1 MLHLFNPFRELT
13 PREMLTRQ
21 LIDAERSKVSS
32 AAIAEEHAAHVK
44 MLDARIAR
52 IQREIQAMTPSTP
65 QQGDPSQ

>member
-1 MLHLFNPFRELT
+1 MLHFFNPFRQAT

-21 LIDAERSKVSS
+21 LEEAERSKITS

-52 IQREIQAMTPSTP
+52 IQREIQAMTPPTP
-65 QQGDPSQ
+65 QQGDLSQ